1 MWVEGCI
8 MAMAAAERL
17 LTTAAEHYNA
27 GRAGA
32 AGALCGDILSGHP
45 DYLPALHLAAVIAFS
60 EGRMSEG
67 SVLLGRVFA
76 RDPNHAPAYVTLGE
90 ALAVKGERD
99 GAMAAFLRAVT
110 LRPTDAGL
118 HAKLGSALFELSR
131 YEDAEAAYRHALA
144 LDPNLS
150 RARCNLGITLSA
162 TRKFAEAEQAFRRLL
177 MSDPAY
183 PGAWRH
189 LGKALADQDKFD
201 EAIVAYLNAQS
212 TEPDDV
218 ELHIGLGNV
227 LYKQSQFD
235 DAAVQYRRATTLAPD
250 NVIPMRLLGHA
261 LHEAGRAGEA
271 VQAYRQAS
279 LLDPGDLVSLSNLGA
294 CLGGLEQFSAAI
306 AACEQALALNPD
318 HAPAHTNLGII
329 HEKLGNTDA
338 AVAAHRRAIAADP
351 DYAKGYANLAVALRN
366 KGELDEMLEVSHQAV
381 ALAPDNPLTRYNH
394 AHFLLMCGHLA
405 EGFVEHQWGR
415 KCKQLSDGMPVFEG
429 PEWQGENFAGK
440 TLLLFAEYGIGDA
453 LQFVRYVP
461 MVTARGGTV
470 VLQVQPAIAALL
482 RPMQGVTVL
491 GRDEP
496 VPHYD
501 LQLPLM
507 DLPRI
512 FGTTLDAIPVGV
524 PYLKADPAKV
534 EAWRTKLG
542 DHPAL
547 KVGVVWAGSPLH
559 KGDQQRSLS
568 AEAVLPRLVM
578 PGVQL
583 FSLQKEPRAAD
594 LPVLQQ
600 LGSDITDLGP
610 LLGDFTDT
618 AAAVAALDL
627 VISVDTSVAHLAGG
641 LGRPCWTLLPYALDW
656 RWLRDRE
663 DSPWYP
669 TMRLFRQGK
678 PQAWDGVLAR
688 AAAELAHIVAGRREL
703 PLPPASDDAEL
714 HIDFGNVLC
723 KQRKFND
730 AVAHY
735 RRAIELAPDNVAAMR
750 LLGTALYDAG
760 RVGEAV
766 EVYRRA
772 SVLDPSDVVILSNL
786 GACLTGCE
794 RFEAAIA
801 ACEEALAL
809 DPDFAPAHV
818 NLGIIHERMGNVDA
832 SVAAHRRAISADPNF
847 SQGYANLAVALRNK
861 GELDEMLEASYQA
874 VRLAPD
880 NAQTR
885 FGHAHFLLMCGDLV
899 NGFAEYQWGHKYGLS
914 EGTPRFD
921 GPEWQGED
929 FAGKTLLI
937 FAEYGI
943 GDALQFVRYMP
954 MVVARG
960 GSVVLQVQPAIAALL
975 RPMPGVT
982 VFGRHEPAPHYD
994 LQLPLMDLPR
1004 IFGTALDT
1012 IPADIPYLK
1021 ADSIKVEKWRE
1032 ALGDPSALKVGV
1044 VWAGSPLHKG
1054 DRQRSLSAEAV
1065 LPRLV
1070 MSGVQLFSLQKEPRG
1085 ADRPVLQQLGADIVD
1100 LAPLLGDFTDTAAA
1114 VSALDLVISVDTSVA
1129 HLAGALGRPCWML
1142 LPYAVDWRW
1151 LREREDTP
1159 WYPTMRLF
1167 RQSRPQAWDGVLARV
1182 SVELARV
1189 VAGQRELLLPPA
1201 AGL

>member
-1 MWVEGCI
+1 

-27 GRAGA
+27 GRSDA
-32 AGALCGDILSGHP
+32 AGALCGDILGGHP

-67 SVLLGRVFA
+67 SALLDRVFA
-76 RDPNHAPAYVTLGE
+76 RDPNHAPAYVTLGD
-90 ALAVKGERD
+90 ALAVEGERE
-99 GAMAAFLRAVT
+99 GAMSAFLRAVT
-110 LRPTDAGL
+110 LRPKDANL
-118 HAKLGSALFELSR
+118 HAKLGTALFELSR
-131 YEDAEAAYRHALA
+131 YEDAETAYRHALT

-150 RARCNLGITLSA
+150 RARCNLGLTLA
-162 TRKFAEAEQAFRRLL
+162 AQRKFADAEQVFRRLL

-189 LGKALADQDKFD
+189 LGNALAEQDKFD
-201 EAIVAYLNAQS
+201 EAVAAYLNAQS
-212 TEPDDV
+212 TGADDV
-218 ELHIGLGNV
+218 ELHIGLGNA
-227 LYKQSQFD
+227 LYKQCRFD
-235 DAAVQYRRATTLAPD
+235 DAAVQYRRATMLAPG

-261 LHEAGRAGEA
+261 LHEASHAGEA
-271 VQAYRQAS
+271 VEAYQKAS
-279 LLDPGDLVSLSNLGA
+279 LLDPSDVVILSNLGA
-294 CLGGLEQFSAAI
+294 CLGGLGQFGAAI
-306 AACEQALALNPD
+306 AACERALALDPD
-318 HAPAHTNLGII
+318 HAPAHTNIGII
-329 HEKLGNTDA
+329 YEKMGDADA
-338 AVAAHRRAIAADP
+338 AVVAHRRAIAADP
-351 DYAKGYANLAVALRN
+351 GYAKGYANLAVALRN
-366 KGELDEMLEVSHQAV
+366 KGDLDEMLEVSHRAV

-394 AHFLLMCGHLA
+394 AHFLLMCGHLV

-482 RPMQGVTVL
+482 RSMPGVVVL

-512 FGTTLDAIPVGV
+512 FGTTLETIPVGV

-534 EAWRTKLG
+534 EAWRTALG
-542 DHPAL
+542 YQPGL

-559 KGDQQRSLS
+559 KGDRQRSLS

-594 LPVLQQ
+594 GPVLQQ

-627 VISVDTSVAHLAGG
+627 VISVDTSVAHLAGA
-641 LGRPCWTLLPYALDW
+641 LGRPCWMLLPYALDW

-669 TMRLFRQGK
+669 SIRLFRQGK
-678 PQAWDGVLAR
+678 PQVWHDVLSR
-688 AAAELAHIVAGRREL
+688 VSAELRHVAAGQREL
-703 PLPPASDDAEL
+703 LPPPAPDDAEL
-714 HIDFGNVLC
+714 HIDLGNVLC
-723 KQRKFND
+723 KQSKFND

-735 RRAIELAPDNVAAMR
+735 RRATELAPNNVAPMR

-760 RVGEAV
+760 RGAEAV
-766 EVYRRA
+766 EVYRQA
-772 SVLDPSDVVILSNL
+772 SVLDPSDVGILSNL
-786 GACLTGCE
+786 GACLTRCE
-794 RFEAAIA
+794 QFEAAIT
-801 ACEEALAL
+801 ACERALAL
-809 DPDFAPAHV
+809 NPGFAPAHV

-832 SVAAHRRAISADPNF
+832 CIAAHRRAISADPDF
-847 SQGYANLAVALRNK
+847 APGYANLAVALRNK
-861 GELDEMLEASYQA
+861 GELDEMLEVSYQA

-954 MVVARG
+954 MVAARG

-982 VFGRHEPAPHYD
+982 VLGRHEPVPHYD
-994 LQLPLMDLPR
+994 LQLPLIDLPR
-1004 IFGTALDT
+1004 IFGTTLDS

-1032 ALGDPSALKVGV
+1032 AVGNQSALKVGV

-1070 MSGVQLFSLQKEPRG
+1070 MPGVQLFSLQKEPRA
-1085 ADRPVLQQLGADIVD
+1085 ADGPVLQQLGSDITD
-1100 LAPLLGDFTDTAAA
+1100 LGPLLGDFTDTAAA
-1114 VSALDLVISVDTSVA
+1114 VAALDLVISVDTSVA
-1129 HLAGALGRPCWML
+1129 HLAGALGRPCWIL
-1142 LPYAVDWRW
+1142 LPYALDWRW
-1151 LREREDTP
+1151 LRDREDNP
-1159 WYPTMRLF
+1159 WYPTVRLF
-1167 RQSRPQAWDGVLARV
+1167 RQSKPQAWDGVLVRAAA
-1182 SVELARV
+1182 ELARV
-1189 VAGQRELLLPPA
+1189 AAGQRELLLPPA
-1201 AGL
+1201 GGL

>member
-1 MWVEGCI
+1 

-17 LTTAAEHYNA
+17 LTNAAEHYNA
-27 GRAGA
+27 GRAGE

-67 SVLLGRVFA
+67 SALLGRVFA
-76 RDPNHAPAYVTLGE
+76 RDPNHAPAYVTLGD
-90 ALAVKGERD
+90 ALAVKGERE
-99 GAMAAFLRAVT
+99 GAMSAFLRAVT
-110 LRPTDAGL
+110 LRPKDAGL
-118 HAKLGSALFELSR
+118 HAKLGTALFELSR
-131 YEDAEAAYRHALA
+131 YEDAEAAYRHALT

-150 RARCNLGITLSA
+150 RARCNLGITLA
-162 TRKFAEAEQAFRRLL
+162 AQRKFADAEQVFRRLL
-177 MSDPAY
+177 MGDPAY

-189 LGKALADQDKFD
+189 LANALADQDKFD
-201 EAIVAYLNAQS
+201 EAVVAYLNALS

-218 ELHIGLGNV
+218 ELHIALGNV

-235 DAAVQYRRATTLAPD
+235 DAAVHYRRAIALAPND
-250 NVIPMRLLGHA
+250 VVPMRLLGHA
-261 LHEAGRAGEA
+261 LHEAGRAGDAVEA
-271 VQAYRQAS
+271 YQKAA
-279 LLDPGDLVSLSNLGA
+279 LLDPRDVVISSNLGA
-294 CLGGLEQFSAAI
+294 CLCGLGQFDAAI
-306 AACEQALALNPD
+306 AACERALALHPD

-329 HEKLGNTDA
+329 YEKMGNADA
-338 AVAAHRRAIAADP
+338 AVAAHRRALAADP
-351 DYAKGYANLAVALRN
+351 GYARGYANLAVALRN
-366 KGELDEMLEVSHQAV
+366 RGDLDEMLEMSRQAV
-381 ALAPDNPLTRYNH
+381 ALAPDDALTRYNH
-394 AHFLLMCGHLA
+394 AHFLLICGYLA
-405 EGFVEHQWGR
+405 EGFAEHQWGR
-415 KCKQLSDGMPVFEG
+415 KCKHLAPEMPVFEG

-482 RPMQGVTVL
+482 RPMQGVVVL

-512 FGTTLDAIPVGV
+512 FGTTLDTIPVGV
-524 PYLKADPAKV
+524 PYLKADPVKV
-534 EAWRTKLG
+534 EAWRAVLG
-542 DHPAL
+542 NRPAL

-559 KGDQQRSLS
+559 KGDQQRSLT
-568 AEAVLPRLVM
+568 AEAVLPRLVV

-583 FSLQKEPRAAD
+583 FSLQKEPRPAD
-594 LPVLQQ
+594 KPVLQR
-600 LGSDITDLGP
+600 LAGDIIDLAP
-610 LLGDFTDT
+610 RLGDFTDT

-627 VISVDTSVAHLAGG
+627 VISVDTSVAHLAGA
-641 LGRPCWTLLPYALDW
+641 LGRPCWVLLPHALDW

-663 DSPWYP
+663 DTPWYP
-669 TMRLFRQGK
+669 TMRLFRQSK
-678 PQAWDGVLAR
+678 PQAWDGVLAHVSV
-688 AAAELAHIVAGRREL
+688 ELELVASGQREL
-703 PLPPASDDAEL
+703 LLPPAPDEVKL
-714 HIDFGNVLC
+714 HIDLGNVLC

-730 AVAHY
+730 AVVHY
-735 RRAIELAPDNVAAMR
+735 RRATELAPDNVAALR

-766 EVYRRA
+766 EIYRRA

-786 GACLTGCE
+786 SACLTNCE
-794 RFEAAIA
+794 QFEAATA

-818 NLGIIHERMGNVDA
+818 NLGIIHEKMGNVDA
-832 SVAAHRRAISADPNF
+832 SVAAHRRAISADPDF
-847 SQGYANLAVALRNK
+847 APGYANLAVALRNK
-861 GELDEMLEASYQA
+861 GELDEMLEVSHQA

-880 NAQTR
+880 NAQIR
-885 FGHAHFLLMCGDLV
+885 FGHAHVLLMCGDLV

-943 GDALQFVRYMP
+943 GDALHFVRYMP

-960 GSVVLQVQPAIAALL
+960 GSVLLQVQPAIAALL

-982 VFGRHEPAPHYD
+982 VLGRHEPVPHYD

-1004 IFGTALDT
+1004 IFGTTLDT

-1021 ADSIKVEKWRE
+1021 ADSVKVEKWRE
-1032 ALGDPSALKVGV
+1032 ALGDQSTLKVGV

-1070 MSGVQLFSLQKEPRG
+1070 RPGVQLFSLQKEPRP
-1085 ADRPVLQQLGADIVD
+1085 ADMPVLEQLAGGIID

-1151 LREREDTP
+1151 LRDREDSP

-1167 RQSRPQAWDGVLARV
+1167 RQSQPQAWDGVLARA
-1182 SVELARV
+1182 SAELARV
-1189 VAGQRELLLPPA
+1189 VAGERELLLPRA